1 LKAAILLGS
10 VWFAFGSALIII
22 AAYPSLSSSSSR
34 SFFCC
39 VVLGT
44 ESSCA
49 FCASSRTNQS
59 LFVCKR
65 AFPDVS
71 QQFMN

>member
-10 VWFAFGSALIII
+10 VWFAFGSALIIV
-22 AAYPSLSSSSSR
+22 AAYPSLSSSSR

-44 ESSCA
+44 ESSCV
-49 FCASSRTNQS
+49 FCASSRTDQS

>member
-22 AAYPSLSSSSSR
+22 AAYPSSSSSR

-44 ESSCA
+44 ESSCV

>member
-44 ESSCA
+44 ESSCVFA
-49 FCASSRTNQS
+49 PHHVLTKAC
-59 LFVCKR
+59 LFVSAR
-65 AFPDVS
+65 FLMFLNS
-71 QQFMN
+71 L